1 MPPCVDPTRE
11 IRLHGR
17 RIGEIR
23 RLALDRLEFRY
34 DASYAGA
41 GNAAP
46 LSTCLPVETGK
57 SSRERASAWFNG
69 LLPEGVRRQQLS
81 LITGTHERDLW
92 TLLDAAG
99 AECAGAVQIV
109 NPVYEDKPS
118 LHRLDEDELARLLHS
133 TPVEPIG
140 TVDRGARISLAGAQ
154 DKVALTRGHDGSW
167 AVPLAGAMSSHILK
181 PQSKKYRGMVEN
193 EHWCMTI
200 ARESGIDAA
209 RTELMTSAG
218 APVLV
223 VERYDRTRTADGE
236 RVRVHQ
242 EDLAQALGR
251 TEKYEADGGPS
262 VAEIATVPGVTRA
275 VLYQLVL
282 NWIVGNADGH
292 AKNISVLEPGT
303 ERARLAP
310 AYDVLCTET
319 YPGVP
324 KDHAIRI
331 GGARYPGEVSMSAI
345 ERCGAT
351 LGISKEESREM
362 VAALGARVSE
372 AAESL
377 RLRPDGLRVTVTDLV
392 QHRAERASRLLEE
405 PSAARPEKQ
414 RPRPTR
420 ADCR

>member
-1 MPPCVDPTRE
+1 M
-11 IRLHGR
+11 
-17 RIGEIR
+17 
-23 RLALDRLEFRY
+23 
-34 DASYAGA
+34 
-41 GNAAP
+41 
-46 LSTCLPVETGK
+46 
-57 SSRERASAWFNG
+57 
-69 LLPEGVRRQQLS
+69 
-81 LITGTHERDLW
+81 
-92 TLLDAAG
+92 
-99 AECAGAVQIV
+99 
-109 NPVYEDKPS
+109 
-118 LHRLDEDELARLLHS
+118 
-133 TPVEPIG
+133 
-140 TVDRGARISLAGAQ
+140 
-154 DKVALTRGHDGSW
+154 
-167 AVPLAGAMSSHILK
+167 
-181 PQSKKYRGMVEN
+181 
-193 EHWCMTI
+193 
-200 ARESGIDAA
+200 
-209 RTELMTSAG
+209 
-218 APVLV
+218 
-223 VERYDRTRTADGE
+223 
-236 RVRVHQ
+236 
-242 EDLAQALGR
+242 
-251 TEKYEADGGPS
+251 
-262 VAEIATVPGVTRA
+262 
-275 VLYQLVL
+275 
-282 NWIVGNADGH
+282 GNADGH

-372 AAESL
+372 AAESV